1 MTPIEKNIFVVDEQG
16 NEYEA
21 TYPKR
26 AKGLVKNGRAR
37 FISENTICLA
47 CPPSEYLEDNK
58 MSENKTLVTANEA
71 TETTENI
78 ALIGSL
84 EYVLKQME
92 LVAKDTAYLNNT
104 IAELGKITS
113 SAGDIGAS
121 EKAQAL
127 GQVVKSRE
135 ETNRK
140 LIEFYQ
146 KMYDDVK
153 VVKLSPSESLKQKA
167 LDMVIDI
174 INNTQDMDVDR
185 FGDIL
190 DTICHLS

>member
-127 GQVVKSRE
+127 GQVVNSRE

-167 LDMVIDI
+167 LDMVIDM
-174 INNTQDMDVDR
+174 INKTQDMDVDR

-190 DTICHLS
+190 DTIRHLS